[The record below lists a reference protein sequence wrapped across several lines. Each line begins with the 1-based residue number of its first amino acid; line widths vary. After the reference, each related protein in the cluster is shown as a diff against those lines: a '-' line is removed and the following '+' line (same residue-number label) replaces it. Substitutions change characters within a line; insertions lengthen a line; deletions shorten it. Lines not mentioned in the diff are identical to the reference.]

1 MSAATAAL
9 RPFLWL
15 AAIAFLVGFVSYL
28 AFGGYA
34 PATAH
39 AGQEPAGWPA
49 SVSGPVAPV
58 GSAPVSDE
66 WNTPKHI

>member
-15 AAIAFLVGFVSYL
+15 ALIAFVVGFVSYL
-28 AFGGYA
+28 ALGR
-34 PATAH
+34 PTTAL
-39 AGQEPAGWPA
+39 AQDEAWTA
-49 SVSGPVAPV
+49 AV
-58 GSAPVSDE
+58 SAPVSDE

>member
-28 AFGGYA
+28 VLGRPT
-34 PATAH
+34 PAMAE
-39 AGQEPAGWPA
+39 AQEAQPGWA
-49 SVSGPVAPV
+49 V
-58 GSAPVSDE
+58 SAPVSDE
-66 WNTPKHI
+66 WNVPKHI

>member
-15 AAIAFLVGFVSYL
+15 ALVAFLVGFVSYIALGRPAAAL
-28 AFGGYA
+28 AQDDA
-34 PATAH
+34 WTA
-39 AGQEPAGWPA
+39 A
-49 SVSGPVAPV
+49 V
-58 GSAPVSDE
+58 SAPVSDE

>member
-28 AFGGYA
+28 ALGRPT
-34 PATAH
+34 PAA
-39 AGQEPAGWPA
+39 AEAQKDPPGWA
-49 SVSGPVAPV
+49 V
-58 GSAPVSDE
+58 SAPVSDE